1 MAWYSYEHHNIE
13 EPAIILGYHYSLDP
27 VSGQDRAYTWTSFL
41 GAISRSFPT
50 SAFPVALIRFSPFS
64 VRARSVIP
72 VCRPFSDHSVSPWRM
87 MKQRGAML
95 IIVIRL
101 IKREGRE
108 YRSSGFTEAIVER
121 RDEWRGSVRF
131 MRRD

>member
-1 MAWYSYEHHNIE
+1 
-13 EPAIILGYHYSLDP
+13 
-27 VSGQDRAYTWTSFL
+27 
-41 GAISRSFPT
+41 
-50 SAFPVALIRFSPFS
+50 
-64 VRARSVIP
+64 
-72 VCRPFSDHSVSPWRM
+72 
-87 MKQRGAML
+87 ML